1 MGDARGGETVQSV
14 AIATYRHWTP
24 FTPHFTYVL
33 SPCTVIRR
41 PDNIA
46 ASTGPYGQCVTRC
59 RNSHG
64 FADDDGTAMKTT
76 VVEKRSDSDCSPGP
90 RESEKQKSIEEY
102 GGAGGR
108 RREKEGSGRS
118 EGVREVEPSLRKLR
132 LPPTIAVR
140 RVSNEFGGA
149 RIVSSMRPCRA
160 RTFGK
165 RETARPVSLFHT
177 RLAPADPCPPPSTS
191 TNGDSV
197 ASLHDRDLPRRTADS
212 PVAIVLLETR
222 SGALTRPSSPVE
234 TRRRGFLVSGRDS
247 SPSGPRWRGRYGGGS
262 GGGGGVGGVG
272 VGNVRREGG
281 YGSANVVH
289 KTVVNRKIAQNL
301 ESFDDC

>member
-1 MGDARGGETVQSV
+1 MGDARGGEAVQSV
-14 AIATYRHWTP
+14 AMATYRHWTP

-46 ASTGPYGQCVTRC
+46 ASTGPRGQCVTRC

-90 RESEKQKSIEEY
+90 RESEKQKSVEEY
-102 GGAGGR
+102 GGAGGGEEER
-108 RREKEGSGRS
+108 VTE
-118 EGVREVEPSLRKLR
+118 R

-140 RVSNEFGGA
+140 RISNEFGGA
-149 RIVSSMRPCRA
+149 RIVSSARPCRA
-160 RTFGK
+160 RAFGK

-177 RLAPADPCPPPSTS
+177 RLAPADPCPPSTS

-222 SGALTRPSSPVE
+222 SGALTRPSSP
-234 TRRRGFLVSGRDS
+234 G
-247 SPSGPRWRGRYGGGS
+247 
-262 GGGGGVGGVG
+262 
-272 VGNVRREGG
+272 VRR
-281 YGSANVVH
+281 YVWISF
-289 KTVVNRKIAQNL
+289 RLKI
-301 ESFDDC
+301 E